1 MEKTR
6 KVREAMQNIIE
17 KFDINVQESQDVSN
31 EEKYRMK
38 SQRDEHV
45 FYNYK
50 DRRFFDGEK
59 LADQ

>member
-1 MEKTR
+1 
-6 KVREAMQNIIE
+6 MQNIIE